1 MKRKCL
7 SHIYVP
13 DGRGHLP
20 ELVKPVHR
28 RPPHAGE
35 TSRAPAWAAALRQ
48 RRRPRRGWPP
58 VPGGGWRK
66 PASPSTAPTAAPST
80 RCPRRRARLL
90 AEAGRAV
97 CSLRVTAELTVLAA
111 SHLHPTAPP
120 SASAARR
127 RRASLRSRRRFL
139 DLI

>member
-1 MKRKCL
+1 MGG
-7 SHIYVP
+7 SAAAA
-13 DGRGHLP
+13 
-20 ELVKPVHR
+20 
-28 RPPHAGE
+28 PP
-35 TSRAPAWAAALRQ
+35 APAWMAAGA
-48 RRRPRRGWPP
+48 RRWLEEAG
-58 VPGGGWRK
+58 VAFDG
-66 PASPSTAPTAAPST
+66 SD
-80 RCPRRRARLL
+80 RRAFNALPLAGARVSL

-97 CSLRVTAELTVLAA
+97 CSLRVTAELTVRAA